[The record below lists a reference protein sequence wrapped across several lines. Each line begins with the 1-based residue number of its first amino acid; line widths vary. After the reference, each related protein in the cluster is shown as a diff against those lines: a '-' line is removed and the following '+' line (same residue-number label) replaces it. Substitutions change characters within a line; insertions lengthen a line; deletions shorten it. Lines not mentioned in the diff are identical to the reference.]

1 MIIFVLEASDTNDDD
16 DDDLA
21 ETKDELWNIKK
32 YKSIKKPIPCVIAR
46 NVLNLKIGLSHGE
59 LFCFM
64 K

>member
-1 MIIFVLEASDTNDDD
+1 MIIFVLEASDTSDDD

-46 NVLNLKIGLSHGE
+46 NVLNLKIG
-59 LFCFM
+59 
-64 K
+64 